1 MHATAYVAPSGA
13 RVFNGSTF
21 AYGCFLVR
29 RCPSNL
35 GMPAQS
41 VASRRVVTTMV
52 ANVTNWVGRGTIAVR
67 SDVSAPEL
75 RVAVPNH
82 QLATDD

>member
-1 MHATAYVAPSGA
+1 MGERVAPSGA

-21 AYGCFLVR
+21 TYGCFLVR

-52 ANVTNWVGRGTIAVR
+52 TNVTSWVSRGTITVPGGAA
-67 SDVSAPEL
+67 APEL
-75 RVAVPNH
+75 RIAVPNH
-82 QLATDD
+82 ELAIAEK